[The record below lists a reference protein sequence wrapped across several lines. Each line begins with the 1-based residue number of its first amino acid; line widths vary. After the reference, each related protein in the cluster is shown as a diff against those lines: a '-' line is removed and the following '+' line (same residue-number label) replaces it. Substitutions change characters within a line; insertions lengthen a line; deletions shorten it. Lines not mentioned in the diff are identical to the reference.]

1 MRSRGG
7 RSGGDRWRER
17 GAVVAASL
25 AVLLASAAVR
35 GQSAADLTGR
45 LAIDGS
51 TTEWQPAEAAFRNAA
66 ICAALAVTPCG
77 PDEERADDSAASSL
91 HDVCQIRVTWDA
103 GSLYVAAEGTLGGDA
118 LLLFL
123 DWTPGGLLQAS
134 GVLGPWRRALRF
146 GPEMQPDAFLAVRDA
161 QPVPELW
168 RATGSSQAIQVASAD
183 YAAAASFSAEADGR
197 GLEAAIPWR
206 VLFPAAAL
214 GVNPEPGAPTEPMFV
229 LPAAA
234 STHGLRLAVA
244 VVSAGEGLGALDVA
258 PDNSG
263 GVALDPRAVTL
274 VDRAVF
280 VNWDAARQGPPHF
293 VDFGAA
299 VQTQAAARFVPATVA
314 SATALRIEN
323 LRTFAGGSPSRLL
336 LPDAG
341 IDLAFAFDVAPPAPT
356 AIYVTAS
363 LYSARGE
370 QVREL
375 YHDSRRVAG
384 TPTGVSGAFGDPG
397 LDRWDGRDGAGRDAP
412 AGVYVLRLRAGLAP
426 GAVTSEERRA
436 VTVVR

>member
-1 MRSRGG
+1 M
-7 RSGGDRWRER
+7 
-17 GAVVAASL
+17 AVVAASL

-51 TTEWQPAEAAFRNAA
+51 TTDWQPEEAAFRNAA
-66 ICAALAVTPCG
+66 ICAALGVTPCG

-91 HDVCQIRVTWDA
+91 HDVRQIRVTWDA

-123 DWTPGGLLQAS
+123 DWAPGGLLQAS

-214 GVNPEPGAPTEPMFV
+214 GVNPETGAPTAPMFV
-229 LPAAA
+229 LPAAS

-280 VNWDAARQGPPHF
+280 VDWDAERQGPPHF

-314 SATALRIEN
+314 SATALRLLN
-323 LRTFAGGSPSRLL
+323 LRSFTNGRPSRLL
-336 LPDAG
+336 LPDRGDA
-341 IDLAFAFDVAPPAPT
+341 LAFAFDVGAPAPAQIYLT
-356 AIYVTAS
+356 AAFYS
-363 LYSARGE
+363 LRGDR
-370 QVREL
+370 VREL
-375 YHDSRRVAG
+375 YRDEPRTAALP
-384 TPTGVSGAFGDPG
+384 TPTSGAFGVPG
-397 LDRWDGRDGAGRDAP
+397 RDRWDGRDAAGHRIP
-412 AGVYVLRLRAGLAP
+412 AGVYVLRLEAGLAP
-426 GAVTSEERRA
+426 GAAAAELRRA
-436 VTVVR
+436 ITVVE